1 MNESE
6 DCTGIPWADSKQY
19 MFWRRCQQCLAC
31 ITAEAANQRETWQW
45 CVYHSSSVECPGELP
60 TPSSYAVVA
69 ERLLRATIRE
79 NYLVTQWRVVRGW
92 PGGVDFSMPVRAV
105 GGELRWVHVEVD
117 GETHTTKGWEAS
129 TAQQQQARDR
139 EKDALAWEQGL
150 MLVRL
155 HHRDLLA
162 WSRFLRAAA
171 FLAARPCRGRFI
183 FYTPAYAQLQLE
195 SRSGLMPRCA
205 HSPSMACHPIR
216 CWCAGSQRRPCPR
229 SHSPP
234 G

>member
-6 DCTGIPWADSKQY
+6 DCTGISWADSKQY

-79 NYLVTQWRVVRGW
+79 NYLVTEWRVVRGW

-139 EKDALAWEQGL
+139 EKDALAWEP
-150 MLVRL
+150 
-155 HHRDLLA
+155 HA
-162 WSRFLRAAA
+162 
-171 FLAARPCRGRFI
+171 C
-183 FYTPAYAQLQLE
+183 PA
-195 SRSGLMPRCA
+195 
-205 HSPSMACHPIR
+205 
-216 CWCAGSQRRPCPR
+216 
-229 SHSPP
+229 SPP
-234 G
+234 GSIGVVTLSQGCSIPSSTAVPGALHFLHTSLCPAATGKQVGAHAKVRALTKYGLPSHPVLVCRKPKKTVPT